1 MNSFFSWLDYSE
13 QDRQKML
20 DAIELFGER
29 TTRDELGIG
38 VVRDTF
44 AEVLFPGISTIQT
57 AAKYFLLVPWT
68 FQLLEQKKVPAAKAS
83 QWTRN
88 VEVKTSEALVEQGD
102 TKRVIGRRAKEN
114 LRRLPSSVYWQGLG
128 TWGIRRFEGFPKAYY
143 RSLDRSLF
151 AATKNARRD
160 FDGESPNESFR
171 YWDPA
176 LPPVPAEFPTGA
188 RLALDRV
195 EAEYL
200 REKVLT
206 KCSESLL
213 ACLLRG
219 GKLLDEVGY
228 FWEQEVE
235 LPSYLVEWTHHGRL
249 FSETLHGAQLLYNL
263 ILAEL
268 SRNEELID
276 GYRRGLSEWQGR
288 MNARFEQISDW
299 KLSEFWSLLE
309 TQNNQVSIRAKL
321 FVDAWVKVVKSTA
334 TDASVIS
341 DEGARQLVM
350 DRERQLK
357 GSLARVNGGQPLT
370 MWRGDAGSA
379 QLDLRWRAGRRI
391 AQDILIGLEAV
402 SHA

>member
-1 MNSFFSWLDYSE
+1 MGHSAFRWIPKGLLSIFGSLIVRSN
-13 QDRQKML
+13 QKRQ
-20 DAIELFGER
+20 
-29 TTRDELGIG
+29 
-38 VVRDTF
+38 
-44 AEVLFPGISTIQT
+44 
-57 AAKYFLLVPWT
+57 
-68 FQLLEQKKVPAAKAS
+68 
-83 QWTRN
+83 
-88 VEVKTSEALVEQGD
+88 
-102 TKRVIGRRAKEN
+102 
-114 LRRLPSSVYWQGLG
+114 
-128 TWGIRRFEGFPKAYY
+128 
-143 RSLDRSLF
+143 
-151 AATKNARRD
+151 RD
-160 FDGESPNESFR
+160 FDGESPDESFR

-188 RLALDRV
+188 RLALDRH

-213 ACLLRG
+213 ACLLRR

-235 LPSYLVEWTHHGRL
+235 LSNYLVEWTHHGRL

-268 SRNEELID
+268 SRNEELIE
-276 GYRRGLSEWQGR
+276 GYGRGLNEWQGR
-288 MNARFEQISDW
+288 MKARLTEIADW

-309 TQNNQVSIRAKL
+309 TQNSQVSIRAKL

-341 DEGARQLVM
+341 DDRARQLIM

-391 AQDILIGLEAV
+391 AQDILVGLEEV